1 MTEAKNLILH
11 MLDLVF
17 SWLISV
23 IILNVRISLPVSKH
37 TALLLTFFPFLV
49 SDSTFFSPFIF
60 MSLF

>member
-23 IILNVRISLPVSKH
+23 IILNVQISLPVSKH
-37 TALLLTFFPFLV
+37 TALLTFFPFLV
-49 SDSTFFSPFIF
+49 SDSTFFFLL
-60 MSLF
+60 LFS